1 MTVLCH
7 VAVTSQSE
15 IVAEFHVGMN
25 TVPCHVAA
33 DMEIA
38 RECITRVVDYFAAG
52 TVIEMPVLSTGVAVE
67 YQAGEELAV

>member
-7 VAVTSQSE
+7 VAAGGQGEVA
-15 IVAEFHVGMN
+15 AEFRVGRD

-38 RECITRVVDYFAAG
+38 RECVPHVVDYCVAG
-52 TVIEMPVLSTGVAVE
+52 TVIEMPVLSTGVAF
-67 YQAGEELAV
+67 QCQTGEELAV